1 MEEHFYL
8 FWPLVLVAVV
18 RWPRPRRW
26 LLLGAVLALTIGLRA
41 LFWSQTRH
49 PFICTNTLTR
59 LDPLVVGIVLAVW
72 RKGRAPSQGA
82 IGPLLEFLGGC
93 VVVSLVALAP
103 SIRLQT
109 SNVVWQY
116 LATAVGYGLMLDG
129 AIASRRGPLT
139 WALSLKPFVF
149 LGRLTYGLYIYHI
162 LGLQFGH
169 LCFVH
174 LGRLLQVRSS
184 PVAWAIQTTLA
195 LALTVAAA
203 TVSYYTFEAF
213 FLSLKTKFTHIA
225 SRPNPWKSPES
236 PAAAPDRAPE
246 SACSPTSS
254 QTAS

>member
-1 MEEHFYL
+1 
-8 FWPLVLVAVV
+8 
-18 RWPRPRRW
+18 
-26 LLLGAVLALTIGLRA
+26 
-41 LFWSQTRH
+41 
-49 PFICTNTLTR
+49 
-59 LDPLVVGIVLAVW
+59 
-72 RKGRAPSQGA
+72 
-82 IGPLLEFLGGC
+82 